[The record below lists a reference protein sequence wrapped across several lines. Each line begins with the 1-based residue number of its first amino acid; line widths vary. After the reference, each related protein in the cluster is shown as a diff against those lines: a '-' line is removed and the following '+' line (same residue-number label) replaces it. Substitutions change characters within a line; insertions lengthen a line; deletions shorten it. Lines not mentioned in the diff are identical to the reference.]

1 MAAPAIAYQVARQA
15 WQHRPQVSVSSQFT
29 AALLATGVAAG
40 GFLGIRAVVN
50 NYRQG
55 LRERQAL
62 TEGNPAAYATQLK
75 MAFEN
80 DHWWGWGT
88 DEERVFIT
96 LEQVPDRRTMNRV
109 ANAYRDLYGRN
120 LSADLA
126 DELDS
131 ADYAAA
137 LEIINSKT

>member
-1 MAAPAIAYQVARQA
+1 
-15 WQHRPQVSVSSQFT
+15 
-29 AALLATGVAAG
+29 
-40 GFLGIRAVVN
+40 
-50 NYRQG
+50 
-55 LRERQAL
+55 
-62 TEGNPAAYATQLK
+62 

-88 DEERVFIT
+88 DEERVFLT
-96 LEQVPDRRTMNRV
+96 LERVPDRRTMNRV

-137 LEIINSKT
+137 LEIINSKP